1 MASVTV
7 PACTLKPSLHTR
19 SLCRGRIS
27 HSQAFKSVQPRR
39 VIVRAE
45 EPKEGEK
52 DEAGSKAKDP
62 VNKGGTAYID
72 ELPPTPRSEVSPEM
86 KKKLRDEYLGFG
98 GAPNQPLANNWFLYI
113 ILGVTFLVALT
124 YITGSV

>member
-1 MASVTV
+1 M
-7 PACTLKPSLHTR
+7 PACTLRPSLHTQ
-19 SLCRGRIS
+19 SPCRGRIS
-27 HSQAFKSVQPRR
+27 RSHAFKTHLPRR
-39 VIVRAE
+39 TKLRAE
-45 EPKEGEK
+45 EPKQGEK
-52 DEAGSKAKDP
+52 EQAGKDKDP
-62 VNKGGTAYID
+62 VNKGGNAYID